1 MKEHLKLAHNYW
13 KSHVRPGDTVI
24 DATCGTGQDT
34 LFLAQLLQGKGQL
47 IGYDIQKSALEKTQQ
62 RLLDLTAEERVIVT
76 LKEASHETFF
86 EEKVA
91 LIVYNLGYLP
101 GGDKS
106 LTTRTDS
113 TLKSLQS
120 ALERASAIS
129 IMCYPGHEEGAREE
143 EAILKFAAQLPSH
156 QWNVCYHKWVNRKNY
171 PSLLW
176 LKRIEIENKRL

>member
-13 KSHVRPGDTVI
+13 KGHVLPGDTII

-34 LFLAQLLQGKGQL
+34 LFLAQLLQGKGRL

-62 RLLDLTAEERVIVT
+62 RLLDLSLEERALVT
-76 LKEASHETFF
+76 LKEASHDTFS
-86 EEKVA
+86 EENVA

-106 LTTRTDS
+106 LTTQTVS
-113 TLKSLQS
+113 TLKSLRS
-120 ALERASAIS
+120 ALERSSAIS
-129 IMCYPGHEEGAREE
+129 IMCYPGHEEGKREE
-143 EAILKFAAQLPSH
+143 EAILEFVAQLPSH

-171 PSLLW
+171 PSLIW
-176 LKRIEIENKRL
+176 ISKIEN